1 MRRLSGRSDRL
12 SEISMP
18 EAAIYPSTPTT
29 SNTVRSV
36 PIVPITEPVWREI
49 LLIEPDVSVLSA
61 EALLLTN
68 SNYCVTPAFSLREIY
83 ILRETK
89 AVALAILSDSLGR
102 QLLGAIAETVR
113 KQWPLARILILG
125 RAESVLEDHLY
136 DEQINHSHDP
146 TQLLEDLER
155 LYKGSWN
162 QRTNTLDWSTVRASM
177 CASRSSLRESDP
189 SKLLPTGVNKQSH
202 DIPADFRFRSDET
215 LCSKQ
220 ATMRSHRASFPTHE

>member
-1 MRRLSGRSDRL
+1 
-12 SEISMP
+12 MP

-29 SNTVRSV
+29 SNTVRSL
-36 PIVPITEPVWREI
+36 PIVPITEPVWRGI

-102 QLLGAIAETVR
+102 LLGAIAETVR

-136 DEQINHSHDP
+136 DEQINHSQDP